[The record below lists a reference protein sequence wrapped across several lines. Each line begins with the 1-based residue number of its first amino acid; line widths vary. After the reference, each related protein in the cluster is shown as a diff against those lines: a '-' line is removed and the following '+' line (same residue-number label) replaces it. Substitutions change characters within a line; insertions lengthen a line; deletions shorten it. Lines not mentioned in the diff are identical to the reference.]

1 MAKASKRSPKSK
13 KPKEEERPPE
23 IAVVGEVYDEVVSD
37 VIHALLDI
45 PEGEEATIYIDS
57 SGGSVYSAMAIATLI
72 RLRKI
77 RATGVVLSECSS
89 AAILIFAACQRR
101 YVTPRSVFLFHRVKW
116 RSEKDMR
123 REEAINWAQHFQ
135 WLEIEIDKYQASL
148 FGTGEDK
155 VHEWIEQGRFVLGTE
170 LADLGLA
177 EIVDP

>member
-1 MAKASKRSPKSK
+1 MAKAPKKAKRSK
-13 KPKEEERPPE
+13 KDDIPE
-23 IAVVGEVYDEVVSD
+23 IAVVGEVYDEVVAD
-37 VIHALLDI
+37 VIRDLLEV
-45 PEGEEATIYIDS
+45 PEGGEATIYIDS

-116 RSEKDMR
+116 RTEKDMR

-135 WLEIEIDKYQASL
+135 WLEIEVDKYQASL

-155 VHEWIEQGRFVLGTE
+155 VHEWIEQGRF
-170 LADLGLA
+170 
-177 EIVDP
+177 